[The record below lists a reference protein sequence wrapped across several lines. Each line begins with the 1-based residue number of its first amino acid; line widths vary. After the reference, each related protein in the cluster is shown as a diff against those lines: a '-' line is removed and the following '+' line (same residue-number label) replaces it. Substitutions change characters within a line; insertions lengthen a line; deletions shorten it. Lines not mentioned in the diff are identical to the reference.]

1 MCVLLCCLLREPRMV
16 RAFAEGPM
24 AEQINKEE
32 PASQDP
38 NQVRTMAVASK
49 RTTLSQDTLR
59 RTYPHYIVQLS
70 PRRQGITE
78 RNIQRIATGG
88 K

>member
-1 MCVLLCCLLREPRMV
+1 MV
-16 RAFAEGPM
+16 HDFAEAPM
-24 AEQINKEE
+24 AEQTNEE
-32 PASQDP
+32 ELTSRDL
-38 NQVRTMAVASK
+38 NQVKTLDEASK
-49 RTTLSQDTLR
+49 RTTLSRDTLKR
-59 RTYPHYIVQLS
+59 EYSHYIVQLS

>member
-1 MCVLLCCLLREPRMV
+1 MV
-16 RAFAEGPM
+16 RDFAEGPM
-24 AEQINKEE
+24 AELINEEE

-38 NQVRTMAVASK
+38 NQVRTLAEASK
-49 RTTLSQDTLR
+49 RTTLSPDTLK

-70 PRRQGITE
+70 PRRQGMTE
-78 RNIQRIATGG
+78 RNIQRITTGG